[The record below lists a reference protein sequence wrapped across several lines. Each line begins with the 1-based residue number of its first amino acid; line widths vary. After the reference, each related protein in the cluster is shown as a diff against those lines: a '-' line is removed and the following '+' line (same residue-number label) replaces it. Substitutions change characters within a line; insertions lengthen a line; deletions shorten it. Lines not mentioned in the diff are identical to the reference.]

1 MTISRGEIVNS
12 YWSSSEMKPTTSLPS
27 LLIHDLEARSAGSS
41 GRMLL
46 EKLEFYCF
54 DLRGESRPLE
64 FALSLQSDEIEARQ
78 LLEQLLEWTAAQSTF
93 QLVAL
98 VALAPDL
105 DRIARRLGR
114 GHPSDDTVAEVLAQA
129 TEALRWTEELVE
141 GERREFV
148 LRHARSRTRGEQRR
162 MARHNVPAAALSDG
176 FDCAMESPGNDI
188 SLELERAVERNI
200 ITTAER
206 ELIEETRG
214 GAVSL
219 RIYAASRSESY
230 DMLRKRRVSAEHRL
244 RKFVGL
250 ELVK

>member
-1 MTISRGEIVNS
+1 
-12 YWSSSEMKPTTSLPS
+12 
-27 LLIHDLEARSAGSS
+27 
-41 GRMLL
+41 
-46 EKLEFYCF
+46 
-54 DLRGESRPLE
+54 
-64 FALSLQSDEIEARQ
+64 
-78 LLEQLLEWTAAQSTF
+78 
-93 QLVAL
+93 
-98 VALAPDL
+98 
-105 DRIARRLGR
+105 
-114 GHPSDDTVAEVLAQA
+114 
-129 TEALRWTEELVE
+129 
-141 GERREFV
+141 
-148 LRHARSRTRGEQRR
+148 
-162 MARHNVPAAALSDG
+162 
-176 FDCAMESPGNDI
+176 MESPGNDI